1 MRINRLS
8 IKLLLAFLALTL
20 ASLALSGAAINWTLN
35 YQFKNYIGVSREAGN
50 LRILDTAA
58 AYYAEQRSWRG
69 IATTLAPV
77 SISTET
83 LIILYDETGNLV
95 YNSRRDLRGSM
106 RFMGQRGHRLE
117 MEGDSFVYPVLVEG
131 RNVGTLSL
139 TLLGR
144 EGILAQEDLDFS
156 SAVNLSIFII
166 AFLAGLGAL
175 AMSLFVSRRLTQP
188 LVHMADAVS
197 RLREGDLSQRVEAP
211 GRDELGLL
219 AQSFNSMADRLE
231 KTEKLRR
238 KLSADISHELR
249 TPLATLKSYLEAF
262 KDGVLPAS
270 QENIA
275 SLQEEVLRLENLVQN
290 LQELSLVEN
299 RSLDLPLKVLD
310 PAPTLQKIYDL
321 YQPLMA
327 QQDING
333 SLSLPRQSVK
343 ASLNEEA
350 LERILHNLLSNA
362 LKYTPGGGRV
372 SLKAAPDPGP
382 RPGLKIE
389 VSDTGVGISPEDLPH
404 IFERF
409 YRADPSR
416 SRSTGGYGIG
426 LTIARELAEAQGG
439 TIQAR
444 SRPGE
449 GATFILTF
457 PLAT

>member
-8 IKLLLAFLALTL
+8 LKLLLAFLALTL
-20 ASLALSGAAINWTLN
+20 ASLALSGAAINWALN
-35 YQFKNYIGVSREAGN
+35 YQFRNYIGVSREAEN
-50 LRILDTAA
+50 LRIVDTAA
-58 AYYAEQRSWRG
+58 AYYAEQGSWRG
-69 IATTLAPV
+69 IAATLAPV
-77 SISTET
+77 AISTET
-83 LIILYDETGNLV
+83 LIILYDGSGNLV
-95 YNSRRDLRGSM
+95 YNSRRDLRGVM
-106 RFMGQRGHRLE
+106 GFMGSRGHRWE
-117 MEGDSFVYPVLVEG
+117 IEGDSFVYPVLVED
-131 RNVGTLSL
+131 RKVGTLSL

-144 EGILAQEDLDFS
+144 EGTLAQEDLDFS
-156 SAVNLSIFII
+156 SAVNLSILVI
-166 AFLAGLGAL
+166 ALLAGLGAL
-175 AMSLFVSRRLTQP
+175 AMSLFMSRRLTRP
-188 LVHMADAVS
+188 LVRMTAAVS
-197 RLREGDLSQRVEAP
+197 RLKEGDLSQRVEAP

-249 TPLATLKSYLEAF
+249 TPLANLKSYLEAF

-299 RSLDLPLKVLD
+299 RSLNLPLKALD
-310 PAPTLQKIYDL
+310 PAPVLQKIFEL

-327 QQDING
+327 QQDIAG
-333 SLSLPRQSVK
+333 SLSLPSSQVK

-362 LKYTPGGGRV
+362 LKYTPGGGAV
-372 SLKAAPDPGP
+372 SMKAAPGPGP
-382 RPGLKIE
+382 RPALIIE
-389 VSDTGVGISPEDLPH
+389 VSDTGPGISGEDLPH

-416 SRSTGGYGIG
+416 SRGTGGYGIG

-449 GATFILTF
+449 GATFVLEF
-457 PLAT
+457 PAAT